1 VAAGAGGV
9 AFWEAIIM
17 TTAPKNEAIERWETR
32 DLLTVAGTLL
42 ALFIAMFSAMFFGLS
57 NMT

>member
-1 VAAGAGGV
+1 
-9 AFWEAIIM
+9 M